1 MRGARIAWSR
11 SHKTAVAVD
20 EYDFTELQA
29 SFLLPFPRSVAR
41 PVVAPE
47 KSEGIDSEPAERPV
61 AVLGNECEPLSM
73 FFLQVSAPPEFGSPY
88 ISFLGKAGSVW

>member
-73 FFLQVSAPPEFGSPY
+73 FFFQLSAPPEFEWSY
-88 ISFLGKAGSVW
+88 ISFFGKAGSLW